1 MIFLALTKPKKKLS
15 TICKLLLLVLL
26 LGVVVPYAYISLSE
40 AGAMESYVQTLIETE
55 RSPADP
61 IRVDGDVLEN
71 TPVETVWYQMR
82 NLLTGEELI
91 TDFPVNTT
99 YLP

>member
-1 MIFLALTKPKKKLS
+1 MIFLALTKPKKKLG
-15 TICKLLLLVLL
+15 IIFKLLLLALF
-26 LGVVVPYAYISLSE
+26 LGVVVPYTYVSLAE
-40 AGAMESYVQTLIETE
+40 AGAIESYMQTLIETE
-55 RSPADP
+55 SSPGEP
-61 IRVDGDVLEN
+61 IRVDGDVLE
-71 TPVETVWYQMR
+71 PVPIQTVWYQVR